1 MGLRSGRTL
10 QPSVP
15 SQETTAGPV
24 PRKKTKVVPPILHFD
39 QVQRQYEQEREE
51 DLKRQ
56 YPPKITPA
64 ATSPTPAPVVPQ
76 RQAWSATIRAQVNRL
91 LRKDPTKLSTPEQF
105 EAVQQRRTVVDQEII
120 EIARSFDSAVMPV
133 VNGARISLIGG
144 SSDLSY
150 NLEDRITNL
159 VVEDVAGLRTM
170 LETLAATNLVIG
182 QMSAAASAPGR
193 STQRTARRPVA
204 ASSVAALSK

>member
-24 PRKKTKVVPPILHFD
+24 PKKKTKVVPPILPFD
-39 QVQRQYEQEREE
+39 QVQRRYEQEREK

-76 RQAWSATIRAQVNRL
+76 RQAWSANIRAQVNRL

-105 EAVQQRRTVVDQEII
+105 EADIRALQVKSNTLKRFLISPDWKRHNRALERAITRLDHHRLNFVL
-120 EIARSFDSAVMPV
+120 ARKEF
-133 VNGARISLIGG
+133 
-144 SSDLSY
+144 
-150 NLEDRITNL
+150 E
-159 VVEDVAGLRTM
+159 
-170 LETLAATNLVIG
+170 
-182 QMSAAASAPGR
+182 
-193 STQRTARRPVA
+193 ARR
-204 ASSVAALSK
+204 ASMDW